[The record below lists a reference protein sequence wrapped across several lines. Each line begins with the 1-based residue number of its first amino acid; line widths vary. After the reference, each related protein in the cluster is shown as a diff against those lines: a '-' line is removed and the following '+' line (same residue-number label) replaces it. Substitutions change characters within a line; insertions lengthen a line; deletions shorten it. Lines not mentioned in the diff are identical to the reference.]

1 MFDALKDTELTALI
15 LKRCK
20 PSSYRSSGS
29 SVEFLHV
36 FLGHVSH
43 ALEETQNILFS
54 SVSVHLLVHD
64 CPALIAYQSVVK
76 ANYAS
81 DL

>member
-1 MFDALKDTELTALI
+1 M
-15 LKRCK
+15 
-20 PSSYRSSGS
+20 
-29 SVEFLHV
+29 